1 MERASSGEVREAFSG
16 ACIKWSILWSM
27 HQVEHSVE
35 RASSGAFSGA
45 CIKWSIH
52 WSVHQVEH
60 SVERASSGAFS
71 GACIKWSIQWS
82 VHQVEH
88 SVEHASSGAFRRA
101 GLQSHIDLLLCQL
114 HQFSTSRG
122 SSCRRSSWGSPWD
135 LGEGS
140 GPAPVTSSSSPGA
153 AAGASSSRGPSS
165 TDRGALLGPLK
176 CEIETP
182 KISYCED

>member
-1 MERASSGEVREAFSG
+1 MEHSVEHASNGEAFSG
-16 ACIKWSILWSM
+16 ACIKWRI
-27 HQVEHSVE
+27 Q
-35 RASSGAFSGA
+35 
-45 CIKWSIH
+45 

-60 SVERASSGAFS
+60 SVERASSGAFG
-71 GACIKWSIQWS
+71 GACIKWRIQWS
-82 VHQVEH
+82 VHQVAH
-88 SVEHASSGAFRRA
+88 SVERASSGAFSGA
-101 GLQSHIDLLLCQL
+101 CLQSYIDLLLCQL

-135 LGEGS
+135 LGEDS

-176 CEIETP
+176 REIQTS
-182 KISYCED
+182 KIRYCPQGLILLLSLA